1 MFFLSQ
7 ANHTPVESN
16 KKPNNNSINK
26 NKQTRACFLVLGR
39 CLCVWDTAGLNSTV
53 PSLCNW
59 FRKLQSFTYSFISF
73 SLFTSLCSGSLRHT
87 RFNHMLSNAAAPHH
101 DETHWNTSHG
111 HVLWAVSVYWFPP
124 PSSTLSLSPS
134 HFPFT
139 EIYDNPLCHIQ
150 GVKVCPV
157 SVILLTPSGKCRL
170 AHSD

>member
-1 MFFLSQ
+1 MLFTSCFWSQ

-26 NKQTRACFLVLGR
+26 NKLTRECFLVLGR

-53 PSLCNW
+53 PSLWNW
-59 FRKLQSFTYSFISF
+59 FRKLRSFTYSFISF

-124 PSSTLSLSPS
+124 PPPHFLFRPHIFLSLRYMTIP
-134 HFPFT
+134 
-139 EIYDNPLCHIQ
+139 C
-150 GVKVCPV
+150 
-157 SVILLTPSGKCRL
+157 VIFKGSRFARL
-170 AHSD
+170 AWSS